1 MPKADRRSR
10 LTRPILALLA
20 TAAVTLASTGHLPA
34 QQASVVKRIQLV
46 APETGRAVWS
56 PKGDRIAFERRGDK
70 GYSQLWIA
78 DEDFTGER
86 CVSCDLHDLKK
97 VHIGNP
103 SWHPSGEFLIAQI
116 ERPVKT
122 GGEPMRFL
130 EVPGGNLGSD
140 LCFIRADGRDFFN
153 LTNLGERGGR
163 VLSPRFSYEGRE
175 LAWAERLASGDGVF
189 GRWALR
195 VARLDVKRGIPRLK
209 GTRTYK
215 PGETLLFYDSHGF
228 TTDDQGLILSGNLEP
243 EQAEAGMDI
252 YRFGMES
259 GELKRLTQTDKEL
272 DRLALSAPNG
282 NWIAWSSSRDIG
294 TGEVDLQ
301 RRQVTAVRA
310 ADLWMM
316 NAEGLSPQRL
326 TRFNDVHSPN
336 YGGKTMAL
344 PTGWNRQGD
353 KLLVLALAVG
363 SNAPGD
369 LYVIEFNEPIGR

>member
-1 MPKADRRSR
+1 MPKADRSSR
-10 LTRPILALLA
+10 LSQPLLLLLA
-20 TAAVTLASTGHLPA
+20 TAALALAGASHLPA
-34 QQASVVKRIQLV
+34 QEASVVKRIQLV

-70 GYSQLWIA
+70 GYTQLWVA

-86 CVSCDLHDLKK
+86 CVSCNLADLKK
-97 VHIGNP
+97 RHIGNP
-103 SWHPSGEFLIAQI
+103 SWHPSGDFLIAQI
-116 ERPVKT
+116 EHPVKT

-140 LCFIRADGRDFFN
+140 LCFIRTDGRDFFN

-163 VLSPRFSYEGRE
+163 VLSPRFSHEGGE

-195 VARLDVKRGIPRLK
+195 VARLEVKRGIPRLK
-209 GTRTYK
+209 GTRTFK
-215 PGETLLFYDSHGF
+215 PGETGLFFDSHGF
-228 TTDDQGLILSGNLEP
+228 TTDDQGLVLSGNLEP
-243 EQAEAGMDI
+243 GQPEAEMDI
-252 YRFGMES
+252 YRLAMKS
-259 GELKRLTQTDKEL
+259 GALKRLTQTDKEL
-272 DRLALSAPNG
+272 DRFALPAPNG
-282 NWIAWSSSRDIG
+282 NWIAWTSSRDIG

-310 ADLWMM
+310 ADLWLM
-316 NAEGLSPQRL
+316 NGEGLSQQRL

-336 YGGKTMAL
+336 YGGKTMAV
-344 PTGWNRQGD
+344 PTAWNRQGD
-353 KLLVLALAVG
+353 KLLLLALPVG

-369 LYVIEFNEPIGR
+369 LYLIEFNEPIGR